1 MDWFDKIADVFNV
14 DRFLDVIRDNEEF
27 IMTRGLRIIAVGC
40 IIVAVAYAVVA
51 YVQFTRL

>member
-27 IMTRGLRIIAVGC
+27 IMTRGLRIVAVGC

-51 YVQFTRL
+51 YIQFTRL

>member
-1 MDWFDKIADVFNV
+1 MAWFDKIADVFNV

-27 IMTRGLRIIAVGC
+27 IMTRGLRIVAVGC

-51 YVQFTRL
+51 YIQFTRL